1 MKKRILLDIDGVL
14 ADFVAGA
21 AKFHDQ
27 DPASVTTWNFIEQW
41 GLTAADFWNPL
52 GREFWAN
59 LPLTPE
65 ANRVVALCEA
75 AVGKE
80 NVALLTSPCD
90 TDGCLEGKRDWV
102 KMYFSDYRRRLL
114 IGAAKEFCATP
125 HSLLVDDH
133 DANCKAFLLAGGVP
147 CLFPRPW
154 NAYASRADKPLD
166 VVKTM
171 MEMFARD

>member
-1 MKKRILLDIDGVL
+1 MRKRIFLDLDGVL

-21 AKFHDQ
+21 ARLHGK
-27 DPASVTTWNFIEQW
+27 DPASVTTWDFFERW
-41 GLTAADFWNPL
+41 SLTAADFWNPL

-65 ANRVVALCEA
+65 AHQIVALCEQ

-80 NVALLTSPCD
+80 NICLLTSPCD
-90 TDGCLEGKRDWV
+90 TDGCPEGKRDWV
-102 KMYFSDYRRRLL
+102 KKHLPDYRRRLL

-125 HSLLVDDH
+125 RSLLVDDH

-154 NAYASRADKPLD
+154 NAYADRADKPLE
-166 VVKTM
+166 VIQTIIG
-171 MEMFARD
+171 MFARD